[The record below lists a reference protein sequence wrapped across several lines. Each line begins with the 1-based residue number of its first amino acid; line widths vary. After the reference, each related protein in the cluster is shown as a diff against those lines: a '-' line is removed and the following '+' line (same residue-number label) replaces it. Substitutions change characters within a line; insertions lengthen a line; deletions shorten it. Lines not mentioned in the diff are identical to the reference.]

1 MIMDKYQL
9 KEGTCI
15 VLACKMYIQVHVH
28 ASYQK
33 LTIIIYM
40 QVQLAY
46 IALPFSKKKKKIM
59 LIVIGIN
66 MLILGRSDIGTNKN

>member
-9 KEGTCI
+9 KEGTCT

-33 LTIIIYM
+33 LIIIIYM

-46 IALPFSKKKKKIM
+46 IAFPFSNTKKIGSCF
-59 LIVIGIN
+59 IEKQG
-66 MLILGRSDIGTNKN
+66 

>member
-9 KEGTCI
+9 KEGTYT
-15 VLACKMYIQVHVH
+15 VLACKMYIEVHEH

-33 LTIIIYM
+33 LIIIIYM

-46 IALPFSKKKKKIM
+46 KAFPFSNHKKKEDYA
-59 LIVIGIN
+59 LLSQG
-66 MLILGRSDIGTNKN
+66 